1 MKGILGIL
9 GFVLA
14 VGVLAGVV
22 APAPASADSQEQ
34 AFLGLINDYRAR
46 NGLGGLSLNG
56 RLDAAA
62 DYHSRDM
69 ADHGYLGHTL
79 SDGTSAGRNIADHG
93 YDGRAWGENVAA
105 GYADADAVFVAWRR
119 SPEHDRNMLGRGF
132 DEIGIGRARA
142 AGGTWYWTT
151 TFGGSGGSGDDRAR
165 RVTAAPQLELPVDP
179 TAADPDADG
188 AAGDGPIVD
197 GDPSPVHAA
206 QDQVS
211 GDVTA
216 GGAPGEEAIPAA
228 PVDPVVTGPVTAD
241 AVVVPSMPEAAP
253 DPGTAATDGDVAPTV
268 TGPEGGDALANGP
281 ATVAADPVGPPAE
294 DGSAGTGELVPTN
307 DGSNP
312 EASGPAGVAAPAT
325 ACADWY
331 SAQIAYENAG
341 GLNADPALVASL
353 DPDYDG
359 IACEEA
365 MTP

>member
-34 AFLGLINDYRAR
+34 AFLGLVNDYRAR

-69 ADHGYLGHTL
+69 
-79 SDGTSAGRNIADHG
+79 ADHG

-132 DEIGIGRARA
+132 DEIGIGRARGA
-142 AGGTWYWTT
+142 DATWYWTT

-165 RVTAAPQLELPVDP
+165 RVTAAPHLELPVAP
-179 TAADPDADG
+179 AVADPGADG
-188 AAGDGPIVD
+188 AAGGDSIADGGP
-197 GDPSPVHAA
+197 GPVHAA

-211 GDVTA
+211 VDVA
-216 GGAPGEEAIPAA
+216 VGGEPGEEANPAD
-228 PVDPVVTGPVTAD
+228 PVDPVVTDPVTAD
-241 AVVVPSMPEAAP
+241 AGVVPSMPEATP
-253 DPGTAATDGDVAPTV
+253 DLGTAATDGDVAPTV
-268 TGPEGGDALANGP
+268 AGPEGGDALASDP
-281 ATVAADPVGPPAE
+281 ATVAADPAGPPAE
-294 DGSAGTGELVPTN
+294 GGGAGIGSPVPAYDGSDPG
-307 DGSNP
+307 
-312 EASGPAGVAAPAT
+312 ASDPAGVAAPAA

-359 IACEEA
+359 IACEES